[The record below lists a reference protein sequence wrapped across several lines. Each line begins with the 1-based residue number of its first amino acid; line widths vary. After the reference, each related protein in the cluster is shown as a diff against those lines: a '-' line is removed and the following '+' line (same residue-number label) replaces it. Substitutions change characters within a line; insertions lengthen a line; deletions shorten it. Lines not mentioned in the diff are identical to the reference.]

1 MRSILSKTQAQN
13 TLQLYGKVA
22 SKWNHC
28 HLILGILGMVLPYN
42 VVIKLFG
49 SFVLNYQQ
57 QEHLPKLSMTA
68 PLNLPSF
75 HVLVHVAYNLIYG

>member
-49 SFVLNYQQ
+49 SFG
-57 QEHLPKLSMTA
+57 P
-68 PLNLPSF
+68 
-75 HVLVHVAYNLIYG
+75 